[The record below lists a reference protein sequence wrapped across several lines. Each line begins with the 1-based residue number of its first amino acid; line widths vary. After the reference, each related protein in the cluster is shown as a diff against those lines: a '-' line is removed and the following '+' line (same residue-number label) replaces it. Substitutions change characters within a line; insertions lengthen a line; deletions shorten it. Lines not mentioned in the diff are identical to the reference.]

1 MVEIANP
8 VYDVVFKYMME
19 DQEIAKA
26 FLGAF
31 LKKEVIEVK
40 LQRNEY
46 TGTLTADT
54 EASAKADA
62 EVKAD
67 VKADANTGTELKA
80 GTGTSS
86 AAASAGTKRKDIIK
100 KRDIRL
106 SRIDFGAR
114 VREPDGSE
122 HQLLIELQ
130 KNWTHFETLR
140 FRRYLAAQYTA
151 QENMKPGT
159 KGREAYPMVNIYLL
173 GHRVG
178 DIEEPIL
185 YVDRGFYDYEGRT
198 VSRGLPDAFVD
209 SLTHRSIIVQLPLL
223 HGLRRNPLE
232 RMLDL
237 FCQKYQSPSDY
248 HILNI
253 PDEGPL
259 LEDAATER
267 MLTRLR
273 FAAADSRLRR
283 NAEIEEEFASELELK
298 ETEVMLAREKAR
310 QTVEEAETRLKA
322 EAAAMEAE
330 TNIKVAEAKAKVAEA
345 KAKVA
350 ETEAK
355 MAETEAKMAE
365 TKAEAEAKTALSI
378 RLLSQHGMEA
388 EQIAGALGVPLEQVK
403 QAME

>member
-1 MVEIANP
+1 MIQIANP

-31 LKKEVIEVK
+31 LKKEVVEVK

-46 TGTLTADT
+46 AGTLAADT
-54 EASAKADA
+54 DAATDADA
-62 EVKAD
+62 GNA
-67 VKADANTGTELKA
+67 AGTETKIQ
-80 GTGTSS
+80 TSSS
-86 AAASAGTKRKDIIK
+86 AAASAGTKRKDIVK

-185 YVDRGFYDYEGRT
+185 YVDRGFYDYEGRA
-198 VSRGLPDAFVD
+198 VNRGLPDAFVD

-223 HGLRRNPLE
+223 DGKRRNPLE
-232 RMLDL
+232 KMLEL
-237 FCQKYQSPSDY
+237 FSPKYLNRSDY
-248 HILNI
+248 HILDI

-273 FAAADSRLRR
+273 FAAADSKLRR
-283 NAEIEEEFASELELK
+283 NAEIEEEFSSELELK
-298 ETEVMLAREKAR
+298 ETEVMLAREEAR
-310 QTVEEAETRLKA
+310 QTVKEAETRLKA
-322 EAAAMEAE
+322 EAEAMKAE
-330 TNIKVAEAKAKVAEA
+330 TSAKVAEA
-345 KAKVA
+345 D
-350 ETEAK
+350 AK
-355 MAETEAKMAE
+355 MAEADARVS
-365 TKAEAEAKTALSI
+365 EAEAKTALSI
-378 RLLSQHGMEA
+378 RLLSQHGMMA
-388 EQIAGALGVPLEQVK
+388 EQIAGALGIPLEQVIK
-403 QAME
+403 TMES

>member
-67 VKADANTGTELKA
+67 ANTGTEVKA

-310 QTVEEAETRLKA
+310 QTVEEARQTVEEAETRLKA

-330 TNIKVAEAKAKVAEA
+330 TNIKVAEAKAKVAET
-345 KAKVA
+345 KA
-350 ETEAK
+350 EAD
-355 MAETEAKMAE
+355 ARV
-365 TKAEAEAKTALSI
+365 AEAEAKTALSI

-388 EQIAGALGVPLEQVK
+388 EQIAGALGVPLEQVRK
-403 QAME
+403 TLEN

>member
-31 LKKEVIEVK
+31 LKKEVVEVK

-46 TGTLTADT
+46 ASTLKADT
-54 EASAKADA
+54 AAGAGTS
-62 EVKAD
+62 
-67 VKADANTGTELKA
+67 TSGTE
-80 GTGTSS
+80 G
-86 AAASAGTKRKDIIK
+86 KDLTK

-151 QENMKPGT
+151 EENMKSGT
-159 KGREAYPMVNIYLL
+159 EGREAYPMVNIYLL

-178 DIEEPIL
+178 DIEEPVL

-223 HGLRRNPLE
+223 HGQRRNPLE

-237 FCQKYQSPSDY
+237 FRQKYQSPSDY

-253 PDEGPL
+253 PNEDEL
-259 LEDAATER
+259 LKDAATER

-298 ETEVMLAREKAR
+298 DTEVMQARELAR
-310 QTVEEAETRLKA
+310 QTIEKAKTRLKA
-322 EAAAMEAE
+322 EAD
-330 TNIKVAEAKAKVAEA
+330 AKVAEA
-345 KAKVA
+345 DAKVA
-350 ETEAK
+350 EADAK
-355 MAETEAKMAE
+355 V
-365 TKAEAEAKTALSI
+365 AEAEVKTALSI

-388 EQIAGALGVPLEQVK
+388 EQIAEALGVPLERVK
-403 QAME
+403 ELRVAAGEAS

>member
-1 MVEIANP
+1 MIQIANP

-46 TGTLTADT
+46 TGTLTEDT
-54 EASAKADA
+54 AADA
-62 EVKAD
+62 E
-67 VKADANTGTELKA
+67 VKADANTGTEVKA
-80 GTGTSS
+80 GTGTGTS

-198 VSRGLPDAFVD
+198 VNKGLPDAFVD

-223 HGLRRNPLE
+223 DGKRRNPLE
-232 RMLDL
+232 RMLEL
-237 FCQKYQSPSDY
+237 FSPKYLNSSDY
-248 HILNI
+248 HILDI

-273 FAAADSRLRR
+273 FAAADSKLRR
-283 NAEIEEEFASELELK
+283 DAEIEEEFASELELK
-298 ETEVMLAREKAR
+298 ETEVMLAREEARQSIEEARQSMEEAR
-310 QTVEEAETRLKA
+310 QT
-322 EAAAMEAE
+322 
-330 TNIKVAEAKAKVAEA
+330 I
-345 KAKVA
+345 
-350 ETEAK
+350 
-355 MAETEAKMAE
+355 
-365 TKAEAEAKTALSI
+365 AEAEAKTALSI

-388 EQIAGALGVPLEQVK
+388 EQIAGALGVPLKQVRK
-403 QAME
+403 TLES